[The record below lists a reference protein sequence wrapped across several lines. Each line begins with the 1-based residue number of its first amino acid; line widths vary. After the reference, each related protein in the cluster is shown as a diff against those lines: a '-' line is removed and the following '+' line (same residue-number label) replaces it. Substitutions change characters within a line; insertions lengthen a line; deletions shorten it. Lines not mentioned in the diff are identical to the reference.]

1 MQTTIYS
8 KLDKGLPEVK
18 NNLRREFNRLSL
30 MGFDELNV
38 LNTRKTTA
46 QMYKRLSQR
55 NERLYL
61 DGGYFAYLFAFG
73 QASQLGFAG
82 ERRKIDA
89 KWVESYLQEYNPVTR
104 YIYEKEVER
113 RRMRLNECI
122 LTDRE
127 FDSRENFQT
136 DIRRSANYWWTQTL
150 QYGIGA
156 CDAAMLDAFRDCGVK
171 RVRWVTMEDNRV
183 CDDCDKRDG
192 VVYDIDKVPPKEH
205 YGCRCILV
213 PVRG

>member
-1 MQTTIYS
+1 MTTIYS
-8 KLDKGLPEVK
+8 KLDKDLPSAK

-38 LNTRKTTA
+38 LNTRRTTE

-61 DGGYFAYLFAFG
+61 DSGYFAYVFSFG
-73 QASQLGFAG
+73 QASKFGFSG
-82 ERRKIDA
+82 KRRKIDK
-89 KWVESYLQEYNPVTR
+89 KWVDDYLQRYNPVTR

-127 FDSRENFQT
+127 FDSRENFQA
-136 DIRRSANYWWTQTL
+136 DVRRSASYWWTQTM

-156 CDAAMLDAFRDCGVK
+156 CDAAMMDAFSDCGVK
-171 RVRWVTMEDNRV
+171 RVRWVTMDDSRV
-183 CDDCDKRDG
+183 CRECKKRNG
-192 VVYDIDKVPPKEH
+192 TIYDIDRVPPKVH

-213 PVRG
+213 PVRE

>member
-1 MQTTIYS
+1 
-8 KLDKGLPEVK
+8 
-18 NNLRREFNRLSL
+18 

-73 QASQLGFAG
+73 QASKLGFAG
-82 ERRKIDA
+82 NRRRIDA
-89 KWVESYLQEYNPVTR
+89 KWVEGYLKEYNPVTR
-104 YIYEKEVER
+104 YIYEKEVDR
-113 RRMRLNECI
+113 RRMRLNEGI

-136 DIRRSANYWWTQTL
+136 DVRRSADYWWTQTV
-150 QYGIGA
+150 QYGINA
-156 CDAAMLDAFRDCGVK
+156 CDAAMIDAYRDCGVK
-171 RVRWVTMEDNRV
+171 RVMWVTKGDARV
-183 CDDCDKRDG
+183 CKHCRERNG
-192 VVYDIDKVPPKEH
+192 VIYDINNVPPKEH
-205 YGCRCILV
+205 YMCRCTLE
-213 PVRG
+213 PVKE

>member
-1 MQTTIYS
+1 MKTTIYS
-8 KLDKGLPEVK
+8 KLDKELLAVK

-38 LNTRKTTA
+38 LSTRKTTA

-82 ERRKIDA
+82 KRRKIDV

-156 CDAAMLDAFRDCGVK
+156 CDAAMLAAFRDCGVK
-171 RVRWVTMEDNRV
+171 RVRWVTMEDDRV
-183 CDDCDKRDG
+183 ATIAANG
-192 VVYDIDKVPPKEH
+192 TA
-205 YGCRCILV
+205 LFTT
-213 PVRG
+213 